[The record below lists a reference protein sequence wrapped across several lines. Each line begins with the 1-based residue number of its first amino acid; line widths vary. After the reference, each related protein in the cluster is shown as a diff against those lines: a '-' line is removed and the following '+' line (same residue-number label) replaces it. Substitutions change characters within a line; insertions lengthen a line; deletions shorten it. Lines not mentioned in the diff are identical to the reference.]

1 MDFMSPEFLTVA
13 MFVTLILAIMLG
25 HPLAFTLAAV
35 ATLFGL
41 IDNGWNI
48 AAVFDI
54 YANNTWGL
62 MNNYTLVA
70 IPLFILMAQLLD
82 RSQVAEKLFEAL
94 YVVMGGIRGGLGLAV
109 VVVCTV
115 FAATTGII
123 GASVVAMGLLA
134 APALLNKGYQKE
146 LTTGIICSAGTLGIL
161 IPPSIM
167 LVIYGGLTGMKETS
181 VGQLFAGAIIPGI
194 VLASLYFL
202 YIFIRCQIN
211 PDLGPPISK
220 EESKKYSASKKWS
233 MTLKSLVPPMALILT
248 VMGTIL
254 AGVAT
259 PTEAAALGAVG
270 AGVLAAFNRSLNW
283 DVIYNSCVQTLTIS
297 CMVMMLFIGG
307 KFFSTVFLSMGGGD
321 VVADLLVGGSL
332 SPNQALL
339 VMMAIIF
346 IMGMFIDWAAILLV
360 TVPIFMPIAMELEF
374 NPLWFSMLI
383 CVNLQTSFLTPPFG
397 YALFYLL
404 GVAPKGVTI
413 NHIYKG
419 ILPFVGLQVFG
430 LLLLYYFPILIT
442 WLPGV
447 FFGQP

>member
-13 MFVTLILAIMLG
+13 MFAGLIVCIAMGL
-25 HPLAFTLAAV
+25 PLAFTLGSVAV
-35 ATLFGL
+35 FFGL
-41 IDNGWNI
+41 IDNGFD
-48 AAVFDI
+48 VLGLFDI
-54 YANNTWGL
+54 FANNCWGL

-82 RSQVAEKLFEAL
+82 RSKVSDKLFEAL
-94 YVVMGGIRGGLGLAV
+94 YVVMGRVPGGLGLAV

-134 APALLNKGYQKE
+134 APALLDKGYQKE

-167 LVIYGGLTGMKETS
+167 LVVFGGLTGMKETS
-181 VGQLFAGAIIPGI
+181 VGQLFAGAIMPGLL
-194 VLASLYFL
+194 LASLYFF
-202 YIFIRCQIN
+202 YIFIRCLIN
-211 PDLGPPISK
+211 PSLGPTIS
-220 EESKKYSASKKWS
+220 EEEAAKYSASQKFS
-233 MTLKSLVPPMALILT
+233 MTFKSLIPPLALILT

-254 AGVAT
+254 GGVAT
-259 PTEAAALGAVG
+259 PTEAAALGAIG
-270 AGVLAAFNRSLNW
+270 SGVLAIFNGAFNVR
-283 DVIYNSCVQTLTIS
+283 VVYESCIETLKIS

-307 KFFSTVFLSMGGGD
+307 KFFATVFLSMGGGD
-321 VVADLLVGGSL
+321 VVADLLLGGDMT
-332 SPNQALL
+332 PTMALL
-339 VMMAIIF
+339 LMMAIVF

-360 TVPIFMPIAMELEF
+360 TVPIFMPIAMELDL

-404 GVAPKGVTI
+404 GTEPEGVKIT
-413 NHIYKG
+413 HIYKG
-419 ILPFVGLQVFG
+419 IMPFVGLQIIG
-430 LLLLYYFPILIT
+430 LLLIYFFPAIVT

-447 FFGQP
+447 FFGG

>member
-13 MFVTLILAIMLG
+13 MFAVLIACILLG
-25 HPLAFTLAAV
+25 LPLAFTLAAV

-41 IDNGWNI
+41 IDNGFN
-48 AAVFDI
+48 VLGLFDI
-54 YANNTWGL
+54 YANNCWGL

-82 RSQVAEKLFEAL
+82 RSKVAEKLFEAL
-94 YVVMGGIRGGLGLAV
+94 YVVMGRIKGGLGLAV

-181 VGQLFAGAIIPGI
+181 VGQLFAAAIVPGLL
-194 VLASLYFL
+194 LASLYFI
-202 YIFIRCQIN
+202 YIFTRCVIN
-211 PDLGPPISK
+211 PELGPTISK
-220 EESKKYSASKKWS
+220 EEASKYTVAQKTS
-233 MTLKSLVPPMALILT
+233 MVLKSMVPPLALILT

-259 PTEAAALGAVG
+259 PTEAAALGAMG
-270 AGVLAAFNRSLNW
+270 SAVLALFNRALT
-283 DVIYNSCVQTLTIS
+283 VTVVYESCVNTLKTS

-321 VVADLLVGGSL
+321 VVADLLIGGSL
-332 SPNQALL
+332 SPNMALL
-339 VMMAIIF
+339 IMMAIIF
-346 IMGMFIDWAAILLV
+346 FMGMFIDWAAILLV
-360 TVPIFMPIAMELEF
+360 TVPVFMPIAMELEL

-404 GVAPKGVTI
+404 GVAPKEVKMT
-413 NHIYKG
+413 HIYKG
-419 ILPFVGLQVFG
+419 ILPFVGLQVIG
-430 LLLLYYFPILIT
+430 LLLLFFFPQLVT
-442 WLPGV
+442 WLPSV
-447 FFGQP
+447 FFGNG